1 MKRGPVDCI
10 YPILKKWI
18 QQVQAEVT
26 HARQLKEKIGGDCT
40 VYTPTPPWRNRLD
53 EIAEKHPP
61 HVLDMTCSSRTRLF
75 SMDGEI
81 PSMKERL
88 RCITAGK
95 QGDELRRIRKTVT
108 GVHSVKYGEEKD
120 VSMVHVPTQTC
131 TCGRWGGRHV
141 VPCPHALAVMRMH
154 EEVLRYFYP
163 AKITYKGYLDGYTG
177 IDAQLVSFPIIPHDQ
192 NARVRWLQSMKPLPF
207 ESLEN
212 RGSKRGCD
220 MCRAEEQSGV
230 KKARHSVVT
239 DQACSLCQR
248 HHDIR

>member
-1 MKRGPVDCI
+1 
-10 YPILKKWI
+10 
-18 QQVQAEVT
+18 
-26 HARQLKEKIGGDCT
+26 
-40 VYTPTPPWRNRLD
+40 
-53 EIAEKHPP
+53 
-61 HVLDMTCSSRTRLF
+61 
-75 SMDGEI
+75 
-81 PSMKERL
+81 
-88 RCITAGK
+88 
-95 QGDELRRIRKTVT
+95 
-108 GVHSVKYGEEKD
+108 
-120 VSMVHVPTQTC
+120 MVHVPTQTC